1 MEDVLTMSDA
11 KLAELVV
18 EKFMKHVPCLIRF
31 AMNPQKKDGKFSS
44 VTFEDHTGILFGCH
58 YLGKENSPFEL
69 GIYFKDPLSI
79 ENQVSTKRDTKVI
92 HIVQR
97 SERVFK
103 VFNCAAFTGTCYYNI
118 DEFGKNTTHYKKDA
132 YNHTKIQLIP
142 NDDSSW
148 TRTINV
154 FPFAKRAWLDRK
166 RMFRFLSGDA
176 EFRCPTRN
184 TSLLEQL
191 SPLLCDPLKFK
202 PICGRSSLVGRGR
215 QKRKLSVEDTSSFSS
230 NTKATA
236 PQQRKKIS
244 SSPRVNSEEV
254 LSLARVKCPGC
265 ERFLMRHP
273 GDNGYIADNSHQSED
288 CCNIQVCSVN
298 NNIYLF

>member
-11 KLAELVV
+11 KLADLVV
-18 EKFMKHVPCLIRF
+18 AKFMKHVPCLIRF
-31 AMNPQKKDGKFSS
+31 AMNPQKKDGKMSG

-79 ENQVSTKRDTKVI
+79 ESPTSKKRNSKVI
-92 HIVQR
+92 CTIER
-97 SERVFK
+97 SKRVFK

-142 NDDSSW
+142 NDESSW
-148 TRTINV
+148 TKTINV
-154 FPFAKRAWLDRK
+154 FPFAKRAWIDRK

-176 EFRCPTRN
+176 EFRYPIQN

-191 SPLLCDPLKFK
+191 SPILCDPLKFK
-202 PICGRSSLVGRGR
+202 PICGRSSLIGRGR
-215 QKRKLSVEDTSSFSS
+215 QKRQLSVDTKPNS
-230 NTKATA
+230 K
-236 PQQRKKIS
+236 QQRTTC
-244 SSPRVNSEEV
+244 EEV
-254 LSLARVKCPGC
+254 VSLARVKCPGC
-265 ERFLMRHP
+265 ERFMMRHP
-273 GDNGYIADNSHQSED
+273 EDNGCIADNSHQSQD
-288 CCNIQVCSVN
+288 CCNIQVCLVN
-298 NNIYLF
+298 FIKIYLFYQYLTDMC